1 MRIRMKKAPRNH
13 THAHTFMQNV
23 CARVPL
29 DALRR
34 SVSKKRIPPFRRG
47 SDAVCGIKK
56 TAARSFRAAVFFRKS
71 LSHVFLMVF
80 SCVKNLC

>member
-56 TAARSFRAAVFFRKS
+56 PPRGLSVRRSSFVRVYLTFFLWS
-71 LSHVFLMVF
+71 FPA
-80 SCVKNLC
+80 

>member
-23 CARVPL
+23 CACMPP

-56 TAARSFRAAVFFRKS
+56 PPRGLSVRRSSFVRVYLTFFLWS
-71 LSHVFLMVF
+71 FPA
-80 SCVKNLC
+80 